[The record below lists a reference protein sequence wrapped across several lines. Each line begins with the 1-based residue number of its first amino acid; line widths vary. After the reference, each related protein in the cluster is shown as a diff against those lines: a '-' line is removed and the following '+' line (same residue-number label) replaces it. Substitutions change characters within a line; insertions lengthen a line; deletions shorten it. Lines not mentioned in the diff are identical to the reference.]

1 MLNDGL
7 EWGLQPR
14 GGSGALGSAT
24 PLAARLPN
32 PAAHAALRQVMM
44 VRELFALARVAQQ
57 ERKLPGFRAQQ
68 WYFFFVAAFWM
79 YIR

>member
-1 MLNDGL
+1 MATATDETSSPAEIASTVSNTALVC
-7 EWGLQPR
+7 LQV
-14 GGSGALGSAT
+14 L
-24 PLAARLPN
+24 
-32 PAAHAALRQVMM
+32 M

-68 WYFFFVAAFWM
+68 WFFFIVAAFWM